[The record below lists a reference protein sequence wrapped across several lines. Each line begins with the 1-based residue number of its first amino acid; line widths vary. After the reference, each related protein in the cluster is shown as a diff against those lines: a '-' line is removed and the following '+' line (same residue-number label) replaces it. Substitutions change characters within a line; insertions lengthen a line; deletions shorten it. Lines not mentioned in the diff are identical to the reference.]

1 VLLGQVSFTNMQPP
15 DEQALANFPNVE
27 TQVLESVA
35 FEFVSLAH
43 YDTLFTQLAVKL
55 HLKGA

>member
-1 VLLGQVSFTNMQPP
+1 MQPP